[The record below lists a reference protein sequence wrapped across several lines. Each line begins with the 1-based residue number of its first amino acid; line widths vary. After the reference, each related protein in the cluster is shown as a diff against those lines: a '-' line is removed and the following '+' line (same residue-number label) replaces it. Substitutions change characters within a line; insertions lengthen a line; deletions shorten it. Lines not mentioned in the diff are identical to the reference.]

1 MVVVIIHAACLQAHL
16 ASRQDKRVTMIML
29 YGWQAAEKDQVKD
42 RVKAETVKALLAVV
56 DSFEMAKGSLKPE
69 SEGEKKIDGAYQVSL
84 CALCARMQAH
94 LLYVWAVVVTV
105 GFAASC

>member
-1 MVVVIIHAACLQAHL
+1 
-16 ASRQDKRVTMIML
+16 MILL

-42 RVKAETVKALLAVV
+42 REKAETVKALLAVV

-94 LLYVWAVVVTV
+94 LLYVSVGICRICCLMLAVLYGAWDT
-105 GFAASC
+105 

>member
-1 MVVVIIHAACLQAHL
+1 
-16 ASRQDKRVTMIML
+16 MIMILL

-84 CALCARMQAH
+84 CTNAGSSALCVGGCGICRFCCLM
-94 LLYVWAVVVTV
+94 LTV
-105 GFAASC
+105 HHGAWDT